1 MKRETYIEDYE
12 DFEPEMRTWP
22 FLLLSFL
29 IPLIPLVLNILL
41 GSGFT
46 PFLVLD
52 YVTALLP
59 LFCTALSIKDGER
72 AWTLIVSS
80 ALYWAAVLVE
90 WALTKLG
97 GKTGYPMGI
106 PFILALTPGL
116 LPLAAYTFFA
126 KRRRSNWAGWAFVSF
141 VFSLLSLFFT
151 WRETEEIVW
160 IIYPSLMVL
169 LSLMLF
175 FVTRRTESTP
185 WYITLPLVLLV
196 LSSFTLYPPF
206 KETLLGGTLNE
217 KINTSLRCFLYSFPF
232 WYTLSF
238 LFVFSGLAG
247 KSSYRKAL
255 VDDDTPSGTGSAG
268 NYDDMAETVVVP
280 SREQSGPSGSLYTN
294 PPRYS
299 RFDSSQHFRDNE
311 DGEKEEEEEIKTERQ
326 SAPRDDKWYDFIEGG
341 VKSEERSS
349 SVERRRTDYNERDR
363 FSRDERR
370 ERYDDRRDE
379 RYDDRYYR
387 DERRRYCDDRDR
399 DRDRD
404 RCYRDERRRY
414 YDDRDR
420 DRDRDYDERDYYPRR
435 YDDDYPPYDDRPRRS

>member
-22 FLLLSFL
+22 FLLLSLL

-59 LFCTALSIKDGER
+59 LFCTALCIRDGER
-72 AWTLIVSS
+72 GWTMIVSS
-80 ALYWAAVLVE
+80 ALYWAAVLIE
-90 WALTKLG
+90 WALMKLG

-106 PFILALTPGL
+106 PFVLALTPGL
-116 LPLAAYTFFA
+116 LPLTAYTFFA

-141 VFSLLSLFFT
+141 AFSLLSLFFT
-151 WRETEEIVW
+151 WRETGEMVW
-160 IIYPSLMVL
+160 IIYPSLTAL

-185 WYITLPLVLLV
+185 WYITLPLVALV

-206 KETLLGGTLNE
+206 REALLSGTLNE

-255 VDDDTPSGTGSAG
+255 VDDDNPPVTGSAG
-268 NYDDMAETVVVP
+268 NYDDMTETVVVP
-280 SREQSGPSGSLYTN
+280 PRQSSDTVGSGYTN
-294 PPRYS
+294 PPQYS
-299 RFDSSQHFRDNE
+299 RFDSQQRCRDE
-311 DGEKEEEEEIKTERQ
+311 EKEEEKKEEVSTGRQ
-326 SAPRDDKWYDFIEGG
+326 STPRDDKWYDFIEGG
-341 VKSEERSS
+341 VKNEEHRSS
-349 SVERRRTDYNERDR
+349 DDRRRTDYDDRDR
-363 FSRDERR
+363 ERPYRDDRR
-370 ERYDDRRDE
+370 ERYDERRDE

-387 DERRRYCDDRDR
+387 DD
-399 DRDRD
+399 
-404 RCYRDERRRY
+404 RRRY

-420 DRDRDYDERDYYPRR
+420 DRYYQDDRRRYYDDRDRTRDRDYDGRDYSPRR

>member
-46 PFLVLD
+46 PFLVPD
-52 YVTALLP
+52 YVTAFLP
-59 LFCTALSIKDGER
+59 LFCTALSIRDGER

-80 ALYWAAVLVE
+80 ALYWAVVLIE

-97 GKTGYPMGI
+97 GETGYPLGI

-116 LPLAAYTFFA
+116 LPLTSYAFFA
-126 KRRRSNWAGWAFVSF
+126 KRRRSNWAGWAFVSSA
-141 VFSLLSLFFT
+141 FSLLSIFFI

-160 IIYPSLMVL
+160 IIYPSLMAI

-206 KETLLGGTLNE
+206 RDSFFSGTFNE
-217 KINTSLRCFLYSFPF
+217 KVNVTLRCFLYSFPF

-255 VDDDTPSGTGSAG
+255 VDDDIPSGTGNAG
-268 NYDDMAETVVVP
+268 SYDDMAETVVVP
-280 SREQSGPSGSLYTN
+280 PRQSSDIPENGYTN
-294 PPRYS
+294 PPQHS
-299 RFDSSQHFRDNE
+299 RFDSSQRYRDE
-311 DGEKEEEEEIKTERQ
+311 EKEDKKEEAGSTRQ
-326 SAPRDDKWYDFIEGG
+326 STPRDDKWYDFIEGG
-341 VKSEERSS
+341 VKSDDRSS
-349 SVERRRTDYNERDR
+349 RDDRRRTGYDDRERDR
-363 FSRDERR
+363 GYRDDRR
-370 ERYDDRRDE
+370 ERYDERRDD
-379 RYDDRYYR
+379 RYDDRYWR
-387 DERRRYCDDRDR
+387 DD
-399 DRDRD
+399 
-404 RCYRDERRRY
+404 RRRY
-414 YDDRDR
+414 YDERNWERDRDR
-420 DRDRDYDERDYYPRR
+420 YYRDDRRRYYDERERERDRDYDGRDYPARR
-435 YDDDYPPYDDRPRRS
+435 YDDDYPPYDDRSRRG